1 VSVRSIILRR
11 RRLRRSAPRATPI
24 VARVTLGTVALL
36 LGLVLTT
43 LGVGAAAAVGIYN
56 YYAKDLPAPGEIAKQ
71 TSSQFKTTRIY
82 DRTGQVLL
90 YEIIDPQGGN
100 RTVVP
105 LDRIPSHC
113 INATIALE
121 DRNFWNNPGFDW
133 YGILR
138 AAYITLR
145 GEQIQG
151 ASTITQQLVK
161 NVLIPPTERF
171 VRDPTDLAT
180 YSRKAKELILSVEI
194 ARRYEK
200 KQILEWYLN
209 ANNYGNLA
217 YGLQAAAETYFGK
230 RVQDLD
236 LTECATLAAVP
247 QYPLLNPIDNPQKA
261 LERRNIV
268 LDQMLLQGY
277 ITTDEALTAKA
288 QKLRVTP
295 KVFDIRAPHFVF
307 YIRRQLEEKYGPDL
321 VYRGGLN
328 VYTSLDYNIQ
338 QIAENAAR
346 AQVKKLTDEK
356 RNVTNASVVVIRP
369 STGEIVAMVGSV
381 DYFNR
386 EIDGQVNIALAPRQP
401 GSSFKPFTYLTAF
414 AQGYTAATM
423 LMDVRTVFDDPGNP
437 PYVPE
442 NYDRKYHGPVR
453 LRTALGSS
461 YNIPAVKLIQ
471 LVGVKNVVT
480 TAHRMGINTLNRE
493 KYGLA
498 LTLGGGEVTLLDL
511 TYANSVLANQGVMAG
526 APVDPKELKPGYRT
540 LDPVSILKVVD
551 ANNKTLYEF
560 KQPDQAQVVTPQLAY
575 LLSDVLN
582 DNVARTPGFGSNS
595 VLKLSRPAAVKTGTT
610 SDWRDNWTV
619 GYTPDYTVGVWVGN
633 ADNAEME
640 HISGVMGAAPIWR
653 EVMEKIHQTL
663 PVRWYTEP
671 PGMVRVE
678 VCATSGLL
686 PTPYCPERVKELFI
700 AGTEPKSFDNI
711 WQPFR
716 IHKPTGKLATV
727 YSPPDQVEEKVFP
740 IYPPEAADWVRENN
754 IPQPPTEYD
763 TSNRSTASGGDVAI
777 TAPAPYSSIAG
788 IVTITGNARLD
799 NLATYR
805 LAYGKGLDPTQWTQI
820 GSDHSNRVDNGFLE
834 QWDVSALDGL
844 YTLKLTAVER
854 NGALREAAIQVI
866 VDNQPPTIKIIHP
879 QDGAIYSP
887 EKDEWVSIGVEAV
900 DNKSMSRVEFYLDGG
915 YLGATT
921 VAPYNKKWTIKM
933 SDYLTRTLAA
943 AVTVTPTRPITITRV
958 ITNPDNTVVTEQLI
972 GAVARVTTTVPA
984 ISAVFTNG
992 VVLISNTVNVPGTPG
1007 FVESHTLQA
1016 IAVDAAGNRTESQTI
1031 TIFLQRA
1038 VKKP

>member
-1 VSVRSIILRR
+1 M
-11 RRLRRSAPRATPI
+11 RLT
-24 VARVTLGTVALL
+24 VGTVALL
-36 LGLVLTT
+36 VGLGLGLV
-43 LGVGAAAAVGIYN
+43 GASAAAAVGLYN

-71 TSSQFKTTRIY
+71 TSSQFKTTRIF

-105 LDRIPSHC
+105 LERIPKHC

-133 YGILR
+133 YGMVR
-138 AAYITLR
+138 AAYTTLR
-145 GEQIQG
+145 GEQVQG

-161 NVLIPPTERF
+161 NVLISPTERY
-171 VRDPTDLAT
+171 VRDPSDLGT
-180 YSRKAKELILSVEI
+180 YSRKAKELILSAEI

-230 RVQDLD
+230 LVQDLD

-261 LERRNIV
+261 VERRNIV

-277 ITTDEALTAKA
+277 LTADEAAAAKA

-295 KVFDIRAPHFVF
+295 KRFDIRAPHFVF

-328 VYTSLDYNIQ
+328 VYTTLDYNIQ
-338 QIAENAAR
+338 QMAENAAR
-346 AQVKKLTDEK
+346 EQVKKLTAEK
-356 RNVTNASVVVIRP
+356 RNVTNASVVVMRP
-369 STGEIVAMVGSV
+369 RSGEIVALVGSV

-414 AQGYTAATM
+414 AQGYTAASM

-471 LVGVKNVVT
+471 LVGVKNVVN
-480 TAHRMGINTLNRE
+480 TAHRLGINTLNRE
-493 KYGLA
+493 QYGLA

-511 TYANSVLANQGVMAG
+511 TYANSVLANQGVMRG
-526 APVDPKELKPGYRT
+526 VPVDAKELKPGYRT

-560 KQPDQAQVVTPQLAY
+560 KSPDQVQVVTPQLAY
-575 LLSDVLN
+575 LVSDILN

-663 PVRWYTEP
+663 PVRWYPEP
-671 PGMVRVE
+671 PGLVRVE

-716 IHKPTGKLATV
+716 IHKPSGKLATV

-754 IPQPPTEYD
+754 IPQPPSEYD
-763 TSNRSTASGGDVAI
+763 TSNRASASGGDVAI
-777 TAPAPYSSIAG
+777 TTPAPYSSIAG
-788 IVTITGNARLD
+788 IVTITGNTRLD

-820 GSDHSNRVDNGFLE
+820 GSERSNRVDNGFLE

-854 NGALREAAIQVI
+854 NGTLREAAIQVI

-915 YLGATT
+915 YIGATT

-933 SDYLTRTLAA
+933 SDHLTRTLAA
-943 AVTVTPTRPITITRV
+943 AVAVTPTKPITITRV
-958 ITNPDNTVVTEQLI
+958 ITQPDNTVVTEQLI

-984 ISAVFTNG
+984 VSAVFTHG
-992 VVLISNTVNVPGTPG
+992 MILISNTVNVPGTPG
-1007 FVESHTLQA
+1007 FVESHLITA
-1016 IAVDAAGNRTESQTI
+1016 VAVDAAGNRAESQTI
-1031 TIFLQRA
+1031 TIFAQRA
-1038 VKKP
+1038 VKK

>member
-1 VSVRSIILRR
+1 MSVRSILLRR
-11 RRLRRSAPRATPI
+11 RRAQRSLPRATPI
-24 VARVTLGTVALL
+24 VVRLTLGTVALL
-36 LGLVLTT
+36 VGLALAALG
-43 LGVGAAAAVGIYN
+43 GGAAAAVSIYN
-56 YYAKDLPAPGEIAKQ
+56 YYAKDLPAPGEIVKQ
-71 TSSQFKTTRIY
+71 TSSQFKTTRIF

-90 YEIIDPQGGN
+90 YEIIDPHGGN

-105 LDRIPSHC
+105 LDRIPQHC

-121 DRNFWNNPGFDW
+121 DRNFWNNPGYDW
-133 YGILR
+133 YGMLR

-171 VRDPTDLAT
+171 VRNPTDLAT
-180 YSRKAKELILSVEI
+180 YNRKAKELILSAEI

-236 LTECATLAAVP
+236 LGECATLAAVP

-261 LERRNIV
+261 VERRNIV
-268 LDQMLLQGY
+268 LDQMLLQNY
-277 ITTDEALTAKA
+277 ITADEAIAAKA

-295 KVFDIRAPHFVF
+295 KRFDIRAPHFVF

-369 STGEIVAMVGSV
+369 HTGEIVAMVGSV

-386 EIDGQVNIALAPRQP
+386 DIDGQVNVALAPRQP

-414 AQGYTAATM
+414 AQGYTAASM

-442 NYDRKYHGPVR
+442 NYNRKYHGPVR

-471 LVGVKNVVT
+471 LVGVKNVLN
-480 TAHRMGINTLNRE
+480 TAHRLGINTLNRDQ
-493 KYGLA
+493 YGLA
-498 LTLGGGEVTLLDL
+498 LTLGGGEVTLLDI

-526 APVDPKELKPGYRT
+526 TPVDPKEIKPGYRT
-540 LDPVSILKVVD
+540 LDPVAILKVVD

-560 KQPDQAQVVTPQLAY
+560 KQPDKVQLVTPQLAY
-575 LLSDVLN
+575 LISDILN

-653 EVMEKIHQTL
+653 EVMEKMHQTL

-727 YSPPDQVEEKVFP
+727 YSPPEQVEEKVFP

-754 IPQPPTEYD
+754 IPQPPSEYD
-763 TSNRSTASGGDVAI
+763 TSNRSAASGGDVAI
-777 TAPAPYSSIAG
+777 TAPASYSSIAG
-788 IVTITGNARLD
+788 IVTITGNVRLD
-799 NLATYR
+799 NLARYR

-820 GSDHSNRVDNGFLE
+820 GGDRSNRVDNGFLGE
-834 QWDVSALDGL
+834 WDVSALDGL

-854 NGALREAAIQVI
+854 NGALREAAIQVL

-879 QDGAIYSP
+879 RDGAIYSP

-915 YLGATT
+915 YIGATT

-933 SDYLTRTLAA
+933 SDHLTRTLAA
-943 AVTVTPTRPITITRV
+943 AVAVTPTRPITITRV
-958 ITNPDNTVVTEQLI
+958 ITQPDNTIVTEQLI

-984 ISAVFTNG
+984 VSAVFTNG
-992 VVLISNTVNVPGTPG
+992 MVLISNTVNTPGAPG
-1007 FVESHTLQA
+1007 FVESHTLMAVA
-1016 IAVDAAGNRTESQTI
+1016 IDAAGNRTESQTI
-1031 TIFLQRA
+1031 TIFVQRA
-1038 VKKP
+1038 VKK

>member
-386 EIDGQVNIALAPRQP
+386 EIDGASEYRARAAPARFIVQTVHVPHRVRARIHRGDDVDGCTNRIRRPRQSTLRP
-401 GSSFKPFTYLTAF
+401 
-414 AQGYTAATM
+414 
-423 LMDVRTVFDDPGNP
+423 
-437 PYVPE
+437 
-442 NYDRKYHGPVR
+442 RK
-453 LRTALGSS
+453 L
-461 YNIPAVKLIQ
+461 
-471 LVGVKNVVT
+471 
-480 TAHRMGINTLNRE
+480 
-493 KYGLA
+493 
-498 LTLGGGEVTLLDL
+498 
-511 TYANSVLANQGVMAG
+511 
-526 APVDPKELKPGYRT
+526 
-540 LDPVSILKVVD
+540 
-551 ANNKTLYEF
+551 
-560 KQPDQAQVVTPQLAY
+560 
-575 LLSDVLN
+575 
-582 DNVARTPGFGSNS
+582 
-595 VLKLSRPAAVKTGTT
+595 
-610 SDWRDNWTV
+610 
-619 GYTPDYTVGVWVGN
+619 
-633 ADNAEME
+633 
-640 HISGVMGAAPIWR
+640 
-653 EVMEKIHQTL
+653 
-663 PVRWYTEP
+663 
-671 PGMVRVE
+671 
-678 VCATSGLL
+678 
-686 PTPYCPERVKELFI
+686 
-700 AGTEPKSFDNI
+700 
-711 WQPFR
+711 
-716 IHKPTGKLATV
+716 
-727 YSPPDQVEEKVFP
+727 
-740 IYPPEAADWVRENN
+740 
-754 IPQPPTEYD
+754 
-763 TSNRSTASGGDVAI
+763 
-777 TAPAPYSSIAG
+777 
-788 IVTITGNARLD
+788 
-799 NLATYR
+799 
-805 LAYGKGLDPTQWTQI
+805 
-820 GSDHSNRVDNGFLE
+820 
-834 QWDVSALDGL
+834 
-844 YTLKLTAVER
+844 
-854 NGALREAAIQVI
+854 
-866 VDNQPPTIKIIHP
+866 
-879 QDGAIYSP
+879 
-887 EKDEWVSIGVEAV
+887 
-900 DNKSMSRVEFYLDGG
+900 
-915 YLGATT
+915 
-921 VAPYNKKWTIKM
+921 
-933 SDYLTRTLAA
+933 
-943 AVTVTPTRPITITRV
+943 
-958 ITNPDNTVVTEQLI
+958 
-972 GAVARVTTTVPA
+972 
-984 ISAVFTNG
+984 
-992 VVLISNTVNVPGTPG
+992 
-1007 FVESHTLQA
+1007 
-1016 IAVDAAGNRTESQTI
+1016 
-1031 TIFLQRA
+1031 
-1038 VKKP
+1038 